1 VITLGRGTD
10 NELIKTARTGESP
23 YSLDKPKKW
32 GWRSEGA
39 VSKSLLI
46 VDDNAGMRSPPEE
59 LDIWSLLQ
67 TREGI
72 SSRATSDSR
81 LDDKWVATAQWH
93 GKKTGRRL

>member
-1 VITLGRGTD
+1 
-10 NELIKTARTGESP
+10 
-23 YSLDKPKKW
+23 
-32 GWRSEGA
+32 

-81 LDDKWVATAQWH
+81 QDDK
-93 GKKTGRRL
+93 